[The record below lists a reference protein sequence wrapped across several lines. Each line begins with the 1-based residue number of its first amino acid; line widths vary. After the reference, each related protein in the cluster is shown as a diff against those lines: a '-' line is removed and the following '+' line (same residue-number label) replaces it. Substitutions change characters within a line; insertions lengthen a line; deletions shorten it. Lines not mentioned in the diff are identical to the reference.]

1 MLHNIHSVIS
11 IWRVENTIYPTMAP
25 SEAYILSSFLL
36 SPGPLPTVIS
46 LQQFTELFP
55 KRLRSHPHIKTLYR
69 ELQEIRDQDLNV
81 VNGNI
86 DQETKDG
93 EKQKEELR
101 KAIMKSGIVDMDDH
115 DRREMDLDV
124 QLFGQKTDIA
134 FSSEEYHS
142 MSSLL
147 SEMELACTNI
157 EHYISRIDQDAA
169 AIMSE
174 LTTTVGDLSDLR
186 YGKMQ
191 GPGSAGDVV
200 DQAIQGLANLEDACY
215 RAAR

>member
-1 MLHNIHSVIS
+1 LHSIHSAIPT
-11 IWRVENTIYPTMAP
+11 WRVENRIHLTMAP

-36 SPGPLPTVIS
+36 SPGSLPTVIS

-55 KRLRSHPHIKTLYR
+55 KRLRSHPHVKTLYR

-86 DQETKDG
+86 DHETKDG

-101 KAIMKSGIVDMDDH
+101 KAIVKSGIEDMNEY
-115 DRREMDLDV
+115 DRREVDMDV
-124 QLFGQKTDIA
+124 QLFGQKTDVA
-134 FSSEEYHS
+134 SSEEYHS
-142 MSSLL
+142 VSSLL
-147 SEMELACTNI
+147 SEMESACTNI
-157 EHYISRIDQDAA
+157 EHDISRIDQDAA

-174 LTTTVGDLSDLR
+174 LKMTVSDLSDLR

-191 GPGSAGDVV
+191 GPGSAGDLV

-215 RAAR
+215 RTA

>member
-1 MLHNIHSVIS
+1 MHSIHSVIF
-11 IWRVENTIYPTMAP
+11 IWRVGNRIHPTMAP

-36 SPGPLPTVIS
+36 SPGSLPTVIS

-55 KRLRSHPHIKTLYR
+55 KRLRSHPHVKTLYR

-93 EKQKEELR
+93 ERQKEELR
-101 KAIMKSGIVDMDDH
+101 KAIVKTGIEDMNEH
-115 DRREMDLDV
+115 DRREMDMDV
-124 QLFGQKTDIA
+124 QLFGQKTDVA
-134 FSSEEYHS
+134 SSSEEYHS
-142 MSSLL
+142 VSSLL
-147 SEMELACTNI
+147 SEMESACTNI
-157 EHYISRIDQDAA
+157 EHDISRIDQDAA

-174 LTTTVGDLSDLR
+174 LNTTVSDLSDLR

-191 GPGSAGDVV
+191 GPGSADDVV
-200 DQAIQGLANLEDACY
+200 DHAIQGLANLEDACY
-215 RAAR
+215 RME

>member
-1 MLHNIHSVIS
+1 
-11 IWRVENTIYPTMAP
+11 MAP

-55 KRLRSHPHIKTLYR
+55 KKLRSHPHVKTLYR

-101 KAIMKSGIVDMDDH
+101 KAIMKSGIMDMNDH
-115 DRREMDLDV
+115 DRREMDMDV
-124 QLFGQKTDIA
+124 QLFGQKTDVV
-134 FSSEEYHS
+134 SSEEYHS
-142 MSSLL
+142 VSSLL

-157 EHYISRIDQDAA
+157 EHDIFRIDQDATV
-169 AIMSE
+169 IMSE
-174 LTTTVGDLSDLR
+174 IDTTVGDLSDLR

-191 GPGSAGDVV
+191 GLGGAGDVV
-200 DQAIQGLANLEDACY
+200 DQAMQGLANLEDACY
-215 RAAR
+215 RAA

>member
-1 MLHNIHSVIS
+1 
-11 IWRVENTIYPTMAP
+11 MAP

-36 SPGPLPTVIS
+36 SPGSLPTVVS

-55 KRLRSHPHIKTLYR
+55 KRLRSHPHVKTLYR

-115 DRREMDLDV
+115 YRREMDMDV
-124 QLFGQKTDIA
+124 QLFGQKTDA
-134 FSSEEYHS
+134 ASSEEYHS
-142 MSSLL
+142 VSSLL
-147 SEMELACTNI
+147 SEMESACTNI
-157 EHYISRIDQDAA
+157 EHDISKIDQDAA
-169 AIMSE
+169 AAISE

-191 GPGSAGDVV
+191 GPSSAGDVV
-200 DQAIQGLANLEDACY
+200 DHTIQGLANLEDACY
-215 RAAR
+215 RAA